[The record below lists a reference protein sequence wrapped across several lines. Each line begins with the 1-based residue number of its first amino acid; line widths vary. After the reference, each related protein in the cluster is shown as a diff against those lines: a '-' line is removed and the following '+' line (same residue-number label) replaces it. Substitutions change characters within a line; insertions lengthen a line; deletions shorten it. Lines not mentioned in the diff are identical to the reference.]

1 MKHSIVFYDSSCPL
15 CSRVVRFIIRH
26 EKNDELRFSA
36 LQGKFAKS
44 FLSSKGINEVDL
56 STFYLF
62 KNEKLYQKS
71 TAALRLLTYL
81 KWYLLF
87 LNIFWMLPRMIR
99 DFFYLIISRN
109 RYRIFK
115 NRCDIGRLDPK
126 RNLDV
131 LN

>member
-1 MKHSIVFYDSSCPL
+1 MKHSIVFYDSACPL
-15 CSRVVRFIIRH
+15 CSRVVRFILRH

-44 FLSSKGINEVDL
+44 FFASKGINELDL

-87 LNIFWMLPRMIR
+87 LNIFWVLPRVIR
-99 DFFYLIISRN
+99 DFFYMIISRN

>member
-36 LQGKFAKS
+36 LQDKFAKS

-87 LNIFWMLPRMIR
+87 LNIFWVLPRVIR
-99 DFFYLIISRN
+99 DFFYMIISRN

-115 NRCDIGRLDPK
+115 NRCDIGRIDPK

-131 LN
+131 LD

>member
-1 MKHSIVFYDSSCPL
+1 M
-15 CSRVVRFIIRH
+15 
-26 EKNDELRFSA
+26 
-36 LQGKFAKS
+36 
-44 FLSSKGINEVDL
+44 
-56 STFYLF
+56 
-62 KNEKLYQKS
+62 LYQKS
-71 TAALRLLTYL
+71 TASLRLLTYL

-87 LNIFWMLPRMIR
+87 LNIFWVLPRVIR
-99 DFFYLIISRN
+99 DFFYMIISRN

>member
-1 MKHSIVFYDSSCPL
+1 MKHSIVFYDSACPL
-15 CSRVVRFIIRH
+15 CSRVVRFILRH

-36 LQGKFAKS
+36 LQGEFAKA
-44 FLSSKGINEVDL
+44 FLSSKEINEVDL

-87 LNIFWMLPRMIR
+87 LNIFWVLPRVIR
-99 DFFYLIISRN
+99 DFFYMIISRN

>member
-44 FLSSKGINEVDL
+44 FLSSKGINELDL

-62 KNEKLYQKS
+62 KNEKLHQKS
-71 TAALRLLTYL
+71 TAALMLLAYL
-81 KWYLLF
+81 KWYLQL
-87 LNIFWMLPRMIR
+87 LNIFWILPGVIR
-99 DFFYLIISRN
+99 DFFYMIISRN
-109 RYRIFK
+109 RFRIFK
-115 NRCDIGRLDPK
+115 NRCDFVRLDPK
-126 RNLDV
+126 RDLDT

>member
-36 LQGKFAKS
+36 LQGEFAKS

-87 LNIFWMLPRMIR
+87 LNIFWVLPRVIR
-99 DFFYLIISRN
+99 DFFYMIISRN

-115 NRCDIGRLDPK
+115 NRCDIGSLDPT
-126 RNLDV
+126 RDLDV

>member
-36 LQGKFAKS
+36 LQGEFAKS
-44 FLSSKGINEVDL
+44 FFLSSKGINEVDL

-87 LNIFWMLPRMIR
+87 LNIFWILPRVIR
-99 DFFYLIISRN
+99 DFFYMIISRN
-109 RYRIFK
+109 RYRIFLK
-115 NRCDIGRLDPK
+115 IAAILVGLTPNEI
-126 RNLDV
+126 
-131 LN
+131 

>member
-1 MKHSIVFYDSSCPL
+1 LKHSIVFYDSACPL
-15 CSRVVRFIIRH
+15 CSRVVRFILIH

-44 FLSSKGINEVDL
+44 FLSNKGINEVDL

-87 LNIFWMLPRMIR
+87 LNIFGVLPRVIR
-99 DFFYLIISRN
+99 DFFYMIISRN

>member
-15 CSRVVRFIIRH
+15 CSRIVRFIIRH

-36 LQGKFAKS
+36 PTRKFAKS
-44 FLSSKGINEVDL
+44 FLSSKGISELDL
-56 STFYLF
+56 STLYLF
-62 KNEKLYQKS
+62 KNQKLYQKS

-87 LNIFWMLPRMIR
+87 LNIFWVLPRVIR
-99 DFFYLIISRN
+99 DFLYMIISRN

-115 NRCDIGRLDPK
+115 NLCDIGRLEPK

>member
-1 MKHSIVFYDSSCPL
+1 MKHSIVFYDSACPF
-15 CSRVVRFIIRH
+15 CSRVVRFILRH
-26 EKNDELRFSA
+26 EKNNELRFGA
-36 LQGKFAKS
+36 LQGEFAKS
-44 FLSSKGINEVDL
+44 FLSSKGINEIDL

-87 LNIFWMLPRMIR
+87 LNIFWMLPRVIR
-99 DFFYLIISRN
+99 DFLYMIISRN